1 NDTLLLIT
9 FSGRTAE
16 LLMLLQHIRS
26 SVPLIAIT
34 SHTNP
39 STCSLFH
46 HRNPSNCILL
56 PAPIPVS
63 ETVSFGLAAPTT
75 STTVALTIGDAL
87 AMAVLNRLHSSPAD
101 VFHKYHPGGAIGA
114 AVSKGPQRMAELA
127 AIVADVPIARIQ
139 SRHSSA
145 STSLTVLD
153 ILLTAARS
161 SSGWVRLSS
170 RTIVG
175 PRTIQKLGRDPSNLD
190 REIHHLEAGT
200 VVEKQDW
207 ISIPGSSTI
216 EEAKQWIMDMRRG
229 ERGKQFLKEGTI
241 LGIVDE
247 EKEVS
252 GVVEI
257 EELGWT
263 EEEWSGDGG

>member
-1 NDTLLLIT
+1 
-9 FSGRTAE
+9 
-16 LLMLLQHIRS
+16 MLLRHICP
-26 SVPLIAIT
+26 SVPLITIT
-34 SHTNP
+34 SHTHP
-39 STCSLFH
+39 STCPLFY
-46 HRNPSNCILL
+46 HRHPSNCILL

-75 STTVALTIGDAL
+75 STTVALAIGDAL
-87 AMAVLNRLHSSPAD
+87 AMAILKRLHSLPAE

-114 AVSKGPQRMAELA
+114 AVSQGGPQRMAELA
-127 AIVADVPIARIQ
+127 TTAADVPIARIQ
-139 SRHSSA
+139 SGHSSTP
-145 STSLTVLD
+145 SSLTALD

-170 RTIVG
+170 TTIVS
-175 PRTIQKLGRDPSNLD
+175 PRTIQKLGHDPSHLGQ
-190 REIHHLEAGT
+190 EIHQLEAGT

-207 ISIPGSSTI
+207 ISIPGSSTV
-216 EEAKQWIMDMRRG
+216 EEAKQWIMDMRRS
-229 ERGKQFLKEGTI
+229 ERGKEFLKAGTV

-252 GVVEI
+252 GVIEI

-263 EEEWSGDGG
+263 EEEWSGCG